1 MAEMHAVLEALMSHD
16 NEARRKAESYFQEQ
30 LATNAAGVVQQLL
43 GIFGG
48 NTSPAPSE
56 VIRSFAGVLLRR
68 AVEKTKFA
76 HEMNTQLRDVLINMW
91 KAERNP
97 ILLKRLAHVMS
108 QSALSTSWID
118 LLPQVID
125 NVSDTAY

>member
-68 AVEKTKFA
+68 AVAVGCCRWFFCALLLLLLLLRLPAVGPSLCFA
-76 HEMNTQLRDVLINMW
+76 VGACTHDYDAMMCCC
-91 KAERNP
+91 
-97 ILLKRLAHVMS
+97 
-108 QSALSTSWID
+108 
-118 LLPQVID
+118 
-125 NVSDTAY
+125 